1 MKARIFTI
9 SLLFLFLNACTSIKE
24 LADQGRYDEA
34 IQKGAKKLRGK
45 DLKDPKIVALIE
57 NAFNKANEK
66 DLNLIKSLSVSNDW
80 RNNEKV
86 LRINQNIAARQNL
99 IKAFLPLNDAN
110 GYSAHFNLINTNQIN
125 ELTTKHIVADLYQE
139 ANSLM
144 EQSKKADHKIARKA
158 YTLYDKIEHYQADFE
173 NIQLLKSQAYEQ
185 GQSHVFVDF
194 VNRSIGFVP
203 KDVRKR
209 FIEYINLTNDSKWV
223 SYHFDQES
231 KNKAD
236 YRIEL
241 ALNDIK
247 ISPES
252 LNDTYHHFT
261 KEIQDGFNYKLDKKG
276 NVMKDSSGNDIKIPK
291 FISVKATIREVN
303 QLKEAL
309 VNAHTRLIE
318 NNTGQVLENSPVN
331 ACSTFTN
338 YAVMF
343 QGDKRAVPNEWIC
356 KVGGIVQGFPNDYD
370 ILDQAIAEV
379 GKKASKNLRY
389 LEEKM

>member
-34 IQKGAKKLRGK
+34 IKKGAKKLRGK

-158 YTLYDKIEHYQADFE
+158 YTLYDKIEHYQADF
-173 NIQLLKSQAYEQ
+173 
-185 GQSHVFVDF
+185 
-194 VNRSIGFVP
+194 
-203 KDVRKR
+203 
-209 FIEYINLTNDSKWV
+209 
-223 SYHFDQES
+223 
-231 KNKAD
+231 
-236 YRIEL
+236 
-241 ALNDIK
+241 
-247 ISPES
+247 
-252 LNDTYHHFT
+252 
-261 KEIQDGFNYKLDKKG
+261 
-276 NVMKDSSGNDIKIPK
+276 
-291 FISVKATIREVN
+291 
-303 QLKEAL
+303 
-309 VNAHTRLIE
+309 
-318 NNTGQVLENSPVN
+318 
-331 ACSTFTN
+331 
-338 YAVMF
+338 
-343 QGDKRAVPNEWIC
+343 
-356 KVGGIVQGFPNDYD
+356 
-370 ILDQAIAEV
+370 
-379 GKKASKNLRY
+379 
-389 LEEKM
+389 

>member
-34 IQKGAKKLRGK
+34 IKKGAKKLRGK

-309 VNAHTRLIE
+309 VNAHIRLIE